1 MLGDTVAAVSTPR
14 GRGGIAV
21 IRISGDGTRDVLRRC
36 FVPAGS
42 APWDNVRKSCFGK
55 IVDGKD
61 EIDTGLAVFFRA
73 PHSYTGEDSAE
84 ISCHGG
90 VAVTAAVLRAV
101 FAAGAAPAA
110 AGEFT
115 QRAFING
122 KLSLTEAEAV
132 GKLIDADT
140 DSRRRL
146 AYGAAAGRLKDAAG
160 GVCSR
165 LRRVLA
171 ALYAVIDYPD
181 EDIGDEGEREIEGV
195 LEASAAELRR
205 LLATYKTGCA
215 VSDGVVC
222 AIVGSP
228 NSGKSSLYN
237 LLCRSDRAIV
247 TDVAGTTRDTLWET
261 VDVGGITLRI
271 ADTAGIRKTDDIV
284 EAAGIDRTIGV
295 MESAELVIA
304 VFDGSEALKPEDRE
318 LTERLRG
325 CGAAVI
331 CVINKSDLGGAADT
345 SEFEGCADKTVVMSA
360 LTGDGLDRLHD
371 AINGIYNSD
380 GLSLDSDAVLWD
392 VRHRAAVEKALELI
406 EESRRALSAGDPADA
421 VCTLAESA
429 LAELS
434 MLDGRGVSEEIVAE
448 IFSHFCVG
456 K

>member
-21 IRISGDGTRDVLRRC
+21 IRISGDGTLDVLRRC

-146 AYGAAAGRLKDAAG
+146 AYGAAAGRLKDAVG

-181 EDIGDEGEREIEGV
+181 EDIG
-195 LEASAAELRR
+195 
-205 LLATYKTGCA
+205 
-215 VSDGVVC
+215 
-222 AIVGSP
+222 
-228 NSGKSSLYN
+228 
-237 LLCRSDRAIV
+237 
-247 TDVAGTTRDTLWET
+247 
-261 VDVGGITLRI
+261 
-271 ADTAGIRKTDDIV
+271 
-284 EAAGIDRTIGV
+284 
-295 MESAELVIA
+295 
-304 VFDGSEALKPEDRE
+304 
-318 LTERLRG
+318 
-325 CGAAVI
+325 
-331 CVINKSDLGGAADT
+331 
-345 SEFEGCADKTVVMSA
+345 
-360 LTGDGLDRLHD
+360 
-371 AINGIYNSD
+371 
-380 GLSLDSDAVLWD
+380 
-392 VRHRAAVEKALELI
+392 
-406 EESRRALSAGDPADA
+406 
-421 VCTLAESA
+421 
-429 LAELS
+429 
-434 MLDGRGVSEEIVAE
+434 
-448 IFSHFCVG
+448 
-456 K
+456 

>member
-1 MLGDTVAAVSTPR
+1 M
-14 GRGGIAV
+14 
-21 IRISGDGTRDVLRRC
+21 
-36 FVPAGS
+36 
-42 APWDNVRKSCFGK
+42 
-55 IVDGKD
+55 
-61 EIDTGLAVFFRA
+61 
-73 PHSYTGEDSAE
+73 
-84 ISCHGG
+84 
-90 VAVTAAVLRAV
+90 
-101 FAAGAAPAA
+101 
-110 AGEFT
+110 
-115 QRAFING
+115 
-122 KLSLTEAEAV
+122 
-132 GKLIDADT
+132 
-140 DSRRRL
+140 
-146 AYGAAAGRLKDAAG
+146 
-160 GVCSR
+160 
-165 LRRVLA
+165 
-171 ALYAVIDYPD
+171 
-181 EDIGDEGEREIEGV
+181 
-195 LEASAAELRR
+195 
-205 LLATYKTGCA
+205 
-215 VSDGVVC
+215 VC

-261 VDVGGITLRI
+261 VDAGGITLRI

-284 EAAGIDRTIGV
+284 EAAGIDRAIGV

-392 VRHRAAVEKALELI
+392 ARHRAAVEKALELI